1 MTEDEFWKIVDSALI
16 DSASPFF
23 LEDHYLSYWNVLAAL
38 PDKELA
44 GFAQMHSQVMQRALA
59 SNLPQA
65 PFVLNQGW
73 SDDDFQ
79 NLLTGLISRGRKVF
93 DDFMLDPE
101 AAMLSIDRPSLLSK
115 CEAFGYA
122 PVAIYRERTG
132 RNQFDFGEMIT
143 NPHT

>member
-16 DSASPFF
+16 DEASPFF
-23 LEDHYLSYWNVLAAL
+23 LEDHYLSYWNALEAL

-59 SNLPQA
+59 RNLPQA

-73 SDDDFQ
+73 SDQDLQ

-93 DDFMLDPE
+93 SDFLLDPE
-101 AAMLSIDRPSLLSK
+101 GALQSIDRPSLLSK

-122 PVAIYRERTG
+122 PVAIYWERTG
-132 RNQFDFGEMIT
+132 KSLFDYV
-143 NPHT
+143 PALDA

>member
-23 LEDHYLSYWNVLAAL
+23 LEDHYLSYWNALAAL
-38 PDKELA
+38 PDRELV
-44 GFAQMHSQVMQRALA
+44 GFAQMHRQVVKRVLA

-65 PFVLNQGW
+65 PFVLTQGW
-73 SDDDFQ
+73 SEEEFQ
-79 NLLTGLISRGRKVF
+79 NLLTGLISRGHKVF
-93 DDFMLDPE
+93 DDFCLDPE
-101 AAMLSIDRPSLLSK
+101 AVMQSIARPSLLSK

-132 RNQFDFGEMIT
+132 KLLFDDVTACDGEER
-143 NPHT
+143 

>member
-16 DSASPFF
+16 DEASPFF
-23 LEDHYLSYWNVLAAL
+23 LEDHYLSYWNALAAL

-44 GFAQMHSQVMQRALA
+44 EFAQMHSQVVQRALA

-65 PFVLNQGW
+65 PFIMNQGW
-73 SDDDFQ
+73 SDADFQ
-79 NLLTGLISRGRKVF
+79 NLLAGLISRGRKVF
-93 DDFMLDPE
+93 GDFLLDPE
-101 AAMLSIDRPSLLSK
+101 GVMQSIDRPSLLSK

-122 PVAIYRERTG
+122 PMAIYRERTG
-132 RNQFDFGEMIT
+132 QNQLVFGEMII

>member
-1 MTEDEFWKIVDSALI
+1 MAHHLIKSSMTEDEFWEIVDSALI

-23 LEDHYLSYWNVLAAL
+23 LEDHYLSYWNAIAAL

-44 GFAQMHSQVMQRALA
+44 GFAQMHSQVIERALA

-65 PFVLNQGW
+65 PFVLSQGW
-73 SDDDFQ
+73 SDQDFQ
-79 NLLTGLISRGRKVF
+79 NILMGLISRGRKVF
-93 DDFMLDPE
+93 GDFLLDPE
-101 AAMLSIDRPSLLSK
+101 AAMLSIDRQSFLSK

-132 RNQFDFGEMIT
+132 QN
-143 NPHT
+143 